1 MPARLTCYVP
11 EHAATVRVVADEEV
25 LRLGRDPDACPL
37 ALDHPSVSRAHALL
51 EGAPGW
57 RLLDLD
63 SKNGTFVDGERVH
76 SRELQDN
83 CWLRFGDVYCEFEPL
98 TVAQAQ
104 ALRER
109 AEQRRATSA
118 ILQRRAAG
126 QPDLDSLLHE
136 TLRAALELTGCDR
149 GFLLL
154 GEPRGMA
161 VRATV
166 GVDAAT
172 PPGGGFAGSFGAVA
186 RALSEGSAIVANAVG
201 ATPWLRSRESVVDAG
216 IRALA
221 CVPLP
226 GAHPGAVPLGA
237 VYVDSR
243 GDDARI
249 TALDVELLTGFV
261 EQMALA
267 IAARRAGDDLG
278 AVAQGAASAMPV
290 AGPGFPA

>member
-11 EHAATVRVVADEEV
+11 EHAATVRVVADEGM
-25 LRLGRDPDACPL
+25 LRLGRDPDACAL

-76 SRELQDN
+76 SRELHDS

-98 TVAQAQ
+98 TAAQAQ
-104 ALRER
+104 ALDQR
-109 AEQRRATSA
+109 AGQRRASSA

-126 QPDLDSLLHE
+126 QPDLDSVLKE
-136 TLRAALELTGCDR
+136 TLRAALELTGCER

-154 GEPRGMA
+154 GEPGAMA
-161 VRATV
+161 VRATI
-166 GVDAAT
+166 GVDAASL
-172 PPGGGFAGSFGAVA
+172 PGGGFGGSFGAVA
-186 RALSEGSAIVANAVG
+186 RALSDGAAVVANEVG
-201 ATPWLRSRESVVDAG
+201 ATPWLRSRESVVGAG

-237 VYVDSR
+237 VYVDSH

-267 IAARRAGDDLG
+267 IAARRAGEDLG
-278 AVAQGAASAMPV
+278 TVAAPGAAPAVP
-290 AGPGFPA
+290 GPGFPA